1 MILHKGLILLVGLAL
16 VVGCSSKPKLSQLSG
31 KVTFKG
37 KPVPAGYLT
46 FTPDVSKGNLG
57 QVIGFQIREG
67 EYDSSKDGNQGI
79 PPGTYKVIIAG
90 FDGVR
95 IPMYGQGKQIFNPVE
110 ESYTVPDGVSTKD
123 FVIPIRLATT

>member
-46 FTPDVSKGNLG
+46 FTQMFRKAIWDRSSGFRSEKGNT
-57 QVIGFQIREG
+57 IHRKMEIRV
-67 EYDSSKDGNQGI
+67 YLRNVQG
-79 PPGTYKVIIAG
+79 
-90 FDGVR
+90 DHRR
-95 IPMYGQGKQIFNPVE
+95 I
-110 ESYTVPDGVSTKD
+110 
-123 FVIPIRLATT
+123 

>member
-57 QVIGFQIREG
+57 QVVGFQIREG
-67 EYDSSKDGNQGI
+67 EYDSSKDGNQGL
-79 PPGTYKVIIAG
+79 PPGH
-90 FDGVR
+90 
-95 IPMYGQGKQIFNPVE
+95 
-110 ESYTVPDGVSTKD
+110 TK
-123 FVIPIRLATT
+123 